1 LWEKVAD
8 LNFQDGLDDLS
19 QKMRAQLEREG
30 NPTQTTDEVMAELNK
45 MREDITTNDYRKS
58 KPNAKIR
65 KSP

>member
-19 QKMRAQLEREG
+19 QKMRARLEREG
-30 NPTQTTDEVMAELNK
+30 KSTQTTDEVMAELKK

-58 KPNAKIR
+58 KPNAKI
-65 KSP
+65 